1 MIKRQGIW
9 QQLLAVSALAG
20 LVAGCNPQVA
30 DDTQAA
36 PTLPKVEVVTVKVQP
51 LAPSSNLPGRVEP
64 LRLAEVRA
72 RAAGIVLSRHF
83 EEGAEVRAGQLLFQ
97 IDPAPYRAALARA
110 EAALFE
116 ARTTVQRYQPLV
128 EMKAVSRQDY
138 DRAQAAQKTAEA
150 NVQTARLELDYA
162 TVTAPISGRIGRTLV
177 TEGALVGQGEATPM
191 ATIQQID
198 PVYVDFRQPVAEAL
212 RWRAA
217 LMASEQERHQD
228 QRTHISLTVDGVNLS
243 REGTLLFSDITVDR
257 STGQVLLRGEFPN
270 PDGLLLPGMYVRVHT
285 GQNADASAILVPQRA
300 VQRKGNGEAQVLVV
314 GEGNVVEARPVRTGA
329 MQGANW
335 HIIDGL
341 QVGERVIVGG
351 RASAGTTVEVATS
364 PAPTQPDSSP
374 VTDPSPNG

>member
-83 EEGAEVRAGQLLFQ
+83 EEGAEVRAGELLFQ

-138 DRAQAAQKTAEA
+138 DRAQAALKTAEA

-162 TVTAPISGRIGRTLV
+162 TVTAPISGRIGRALV

-217 LMASEQERHQD
+217 LVASEQERHQD
-228 QRTHISLTVDGVNLS
+228 QRARISLTVDGVNLS

-285 GQNADASAILVPQRA
+285 GQDADANAILVPQRA
-300 VQRKGNGEAQVLVV
+300 VQRNGNGEAQVLVV

-335 HIIDGL
+335 HITDGL

-351 RASAGTTVEVATS
+351 RAGVGTTVEVATS
-364 PAPTQPDSSP
+364 PATPQPDSSS
-374 VTDPSPNG
+374 VTDPTPNG